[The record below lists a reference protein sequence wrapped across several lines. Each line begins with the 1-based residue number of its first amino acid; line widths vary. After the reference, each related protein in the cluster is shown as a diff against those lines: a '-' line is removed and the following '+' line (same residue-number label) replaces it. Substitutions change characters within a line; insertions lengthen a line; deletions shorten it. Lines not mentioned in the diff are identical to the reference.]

1 MKIVLVS
8 FFILFRLLLFSQENG
23 LKQIVVV
30 KDTMITD
37 RSGLIW
43 NCMLYSDSTS
53 KVSFFGFKCD
63 SKMVKYIYSDK
74 MGAYFLKKVL
84 GLNMKI
90 KENEQKINIQT
101 SSNYIKSLYTESYQ
115 IYTSSSPKNNK
126 LTLNDYCYLINF
138 FSKYSKNDIVY
149 SENGFQLGYGIEYE
163 LNKTKLISIQL
174 RFNKL
179 PTYQN
184 ILENNNLLDELDFYL
199 YFSIWNQ
206 KDESTD

>member
-1 MKIVLVS
+1 
-8 FFILFRLLLFSQENG
+8 
-23 LKQIVVV
+23 
-30 KDTMITD
+30 
-37 RSGLIW
+37 
-43 NCMLYSDSTS
+43 
-53 KVSFFGFKCD
+53 
-63 SKMVKYIYSDK
+63 
-74 MGAYFLKKVL
+74 
-84 GLNMKI
+84 
-90 KENEQKINIQT
+90 
-101 SSNYIKSLYTESYQ
+101 
-115 IYTSSSPKNNK
+115 

-199 YFSIWNQ
+199 YFSIWNH
-206 KDESTD
+206 KE